1 MSVGGFESAFI
12 AAKSIEDL
20 AGVGSTRDRKL
31 SVTLEWTNFATDCIS
46 SRRFLLVYKHAFWRV
61 GGVAGG
67 HDDQTVKRRSELG
80 QSIAQK
86 AEAFFFVVA

>member
-46 SRRFLLVYKHAFWRV
+46 SRSSLSLGCRSASIGIEKTFLPDFK
-61 GGVAGG
+61 
-67 HDDQTVKRRSELG
+67 
-80 QSIAQK
+80 
-86 AEAFFFVVA
+86 FFKNNYFKSRHF